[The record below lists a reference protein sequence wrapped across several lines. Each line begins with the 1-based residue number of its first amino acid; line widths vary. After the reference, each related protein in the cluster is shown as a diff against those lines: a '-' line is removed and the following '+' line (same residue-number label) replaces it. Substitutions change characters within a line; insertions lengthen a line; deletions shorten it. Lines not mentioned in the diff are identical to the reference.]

1 VLAGLNE
8 GLAQS
13 SDRGCSWRFANPP
26 STEQPIVDLSARR
39 DAPSLA
45 VALAWQRQAPS
56 ADMPGY
62 RTRLFASEDGQAWR
76 EHGTGIDPSVLVLT
90 VDIAPSDAARL
101 YASGIRSGA
110 ERSAALFVST
120 DAGQSWL
127 ERPAPFD
134 ARSEQGLYIAAVDPL
149 DPEIVYLRTS
159 GVSSS
164 RLLVTAD
171 AGASFVVPFTGG
183 PMLGFALSSDGSQI
197 YLGGVEDGL
206 WAGTRDALRF
216 EQRSTLPV
224 VCLTSDADL
233 LYACS
238 NEAGGFALGV
248 SSDGGSSFEPRLLLA
263 NVRGPL
269 QCSPGA
275 SVGVCEPYWRAT
287 AERLGV
293 PPEAQTES
301 PPGPDAAVNA
311 PRGDGGCSLALPAA
325 PLARTG
331 PFGLLAL
338 LLTVQSIWRVRRQ
351 ISDHG
356 KRGSRTIQIG

>member
-1 VLAGLNE
+1 
-8 GLAQS
+8 
-13 SDRGCSWRFANPP
+13 
-26 STEQPIVDLSARR
+26 
-39 DAPSLA
+39 
-45 VALAWQRQAPS
+45 
-56 ADMPGY
+56 
-62 RTRLFASEDGQAWR
+62 
-76 EHGTGIDPSVLVLT
+76 
-90 VDIAPSDAARL
+90 
-101 YASGIRSGA
+101 
-110 ERSAALFVST
+110 
-120 DAGQSWL
+120 
-127 ERPAPFD
+127 
-134 ARSEQGLYIAAVDPL
+134 LYIAAVDPL

-164 RLLVTAD
+164 RLLVTSD

-197 YLGGVEDGL
+197 YLGGVDDGL
-206 WAGTRDALRF
+206 WWGTRDALRF

-248 SSDGGSSFEPRLLLA
+248 SRDGGSSFEPKLLLA

-269 QCSPGA
+269 QCSAGA
-275 SVGVCEPYWRAT
+275 PVGVCEPYWRAT

-293 PPEAQTES
+293 PSEAQAGS
-301 PPGPDAAVNA
+301 PPGADASVNA
-311 PRGDGGCSLALPAA
+311 PRERDGGCSFAIPAA
-325 PLARTG
+325 PLATTG

-338 LLTVQSIWRVRRQ
+338 LLTVQSIWRARRQ
-351 ISDHG
+351 ISDQG